1 MNYLTIKIDLSL
13 NDRLMILKLICMDSS
28 RPSHLIE
35 VLQALKHFAV
45 YAGNTRH
52 TYTAYMGIT
61 V

>member
-1 MNYLTIKIDLSL
+1 
-13 NDRLMILKLICMDSS
+13 MDSS
-28 RPSHLIE
+28 CPSHLIE
-35 VLQALKHFAV
+35 VLQAMKHFAV